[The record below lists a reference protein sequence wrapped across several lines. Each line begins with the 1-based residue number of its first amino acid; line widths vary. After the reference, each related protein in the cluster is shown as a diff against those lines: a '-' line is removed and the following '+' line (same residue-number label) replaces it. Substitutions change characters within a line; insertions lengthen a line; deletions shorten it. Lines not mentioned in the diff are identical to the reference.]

1 MTRKPTH
8 PGSVFLEDVMKPLGL
23 TVTDTAR
30 MLGVTRKA
38 LSEFVNEK
46 ASLSP
51 EMAIRISKATNTS
64 VESWMNMQQK
74 LTLWI
79 AEQDA
84 PSNVVPF
91 SCYKAS

>member
-1 MTRKPTH
+1 
-8 PGSVFLEDVMKPLGL
+8 MKPLGL

-74 LTLWI
+74 LTLWY
-79 AEQDA
+79 AYQNE
-84 PSNVVPF
+84 PTNVIPF
-91 SCYKAS
+91 PLPKVKEG